1 MKTEQYIQ
9 KLIDE
14 GKIDADELNELIA
27 RESAKNPIP
36 ALQVESASLLMSSVL
51 MEGKLQQ
58 VESDQAT
65 LFMEL
70 IMQGVI

>member
-1 MKTEQYIQ
+1 MKVEEYIE
-9 KLIDE
+9 KLILE
-14 GKIDADELNELIA
+14 GKIDRKELDELIE

-36 ALQVESASLLMSSVL
+36 ALQVESASLLMSNVL